1 VVRVNKQRANAA
13 LQLRLAG
20 APWSTVAEVHNYA
33 DAKAAQE
40 AVEKMLAG
48 TATEADRVNGR
59 NLARARY
66 ERLLAAIWGKAI
78 NAESPEQLPAAR
90 AAREFVDRIVALDG
104 LAMPQQVV
112 VHNPSSAEIQAW
124 IAEVAGRKFDV
135 VEAEVIDLPELEGG
149 TESA

>member
-1 VVRVNKQRANAA
+1 MTQTRANAA

-20 APWSTVAEVHNYA
+20 ASWDDVAEVHGYA
-33 DAKAAQE
+33 DGRKAQA
-40 AVEKMLAG
+40 AVEKMLASS
-48 TATEADRVNGR
+48 ATDDDRLRGR
-59 NLARARY
+59 DLARARY
-66 ERLLAAIWGKAI
+66 ERLLRAIWGKAI
-78 NAESPEQLPAAR
+78 NPDSPEQLPAAR

-149 TESA
+149 TETA